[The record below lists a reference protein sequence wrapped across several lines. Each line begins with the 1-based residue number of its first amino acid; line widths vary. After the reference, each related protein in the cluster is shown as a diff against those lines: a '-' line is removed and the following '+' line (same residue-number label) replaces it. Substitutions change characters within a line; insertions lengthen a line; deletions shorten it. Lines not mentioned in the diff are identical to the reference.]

1 MGSETNLQNVT
12 PANLRVDY
20 SASTRWLGPE
30 APKLTFWQKLGRGL
44 AKVGSYVL
52 PVAAAVAPFFGPLG
66 LVGGAAAYGLNR
78 FSNDQLYKA
87 QVKDQIAMANQPVP
101 QQITMPGL
109 FESSAIT
116 VGDQATEFIAPTE
129 MNPGIE
135 DVVIQRDASQKEAV
149 LNF

>member
-1 MGSETNLQNVT
+1 MGNILQNVT

-20 SASTRWLGPE
+20 STADRYLRPE
-30 APKLTFWQKLGRGL
+30 PPKLTFWQKLGRGL
-44 AKVGSYVL
+44 AKVGSFVL
-52 PVAAAVAPFFGPLG
+52 PVAAAVGPFFGPLG

-109 FESSAIT
+109 FESAAIT
-116 VGDQATEFIAPTE
+116 VGDKATEFIAPTE
-129 MNPGIE
+129 MTPSIE

-149 LNF
+149 FHF